1 MTPDEEYRETVLVAA
16 IDNVEKAIQVIIA
29 GIEISLEELH
39 SFREYFSQ
47 LIEAQN
53 NLRSGRYIVSMAE
66 YGKIRKEITSM
77 HHFLKEKDNAFIQM
91 KQYLKSKR
99 KEAELLR
106 EQLHHLRIVTRR
118 GVVLEFR
125 R

>member
-1 MTPDEEYRETVLVAA
+1 MTPDEQYRETVLIAA
-16 IDNVEKAIQVIIA
+16 IDNVEKAIEVIIA

-53 NLRSGRYIVSMAE
+53 NLRSGQYIVSMAE
-66 YGKIRKEITSM
+66 YGKIRIEIKKM
-77 HHFLKEKDNAFIQM
+77 HGFLKEKDLAFVQM
-91 KQYLKSKR
+91 KQYLKNKR
-99 KEAELLR
+99 HEAELLR
-106 EQLHHLRIVTRR
+106 RELKYHRNITRR

>member
-1 MTPDEEYRETVLVAA
+1 MTPDEEYKEAILVAA
-16 IDNVEKAIQVIIA
+16 IDNVEKSIQVIIA

-53 NLRSGRYIVSMAE
+53 NLRSGQYIVSMTE
-66 YGKIRKEITSM
+66 YGKIRVEIQKM
-77 HHFLKEKDNAFIQM
+77 YGFLREKDGAFLQM
-91 KQYLKSKR
+91 KQYLNNKR
-99 KEAELLR
+99 NEAEILR
-106 EQLHHLRIVTRR
+106 RELKWHRNATRR
-118 GVVLEFR
+118 GVILEFR